1 MRWSKVFRTR
11 QTAGGTLQ
19 GTDKVVVFG
28 GGSFGTAMG
37 ASLAGQRPDM
47 EVVLLLRDPYL
58 CLDINTK
65 HCNTKYLK
73 VSRQG
78 GQGQGPQGT
87 QTAHTLPTAA
97 GLRLKAM
104 A

>member
-73 VSRQG
+73 VSRTG
-78 GQGQGPQGT
+78 GQEKRWVVL
-87 QTAHTLPTAA
+87 QTPKT
-97 GLRLKAM
+97 M
-104 A
+104 